1 MEQTIKQ
8 LTDLLN
14 RANDAYYKHN
24 KPIMS
29 DAEFDATMKQ
39 LEQLEREY
47 PQFKQPDSPTTH
59 VGSDTTTHDGLVH
72 HEVPMLSLANTYNAG
87 ELGMWCSKFH
97 GQKVCVEWKIDGLSM
112 SIVYDH
118 GRDAIASTRGD
129 GNEGTNVT
137 SKLPY
142 INGLP
147 IYRDFPL
154 ELRIKHRVEIRG
166 EVYMSWVQF
175 EHYNR
180 VHPDKPF
187 ANPRNGASGL
197 LQADDPTRC
206 EGFLSFMPYYMLVDN
221 TYRLNQSDMLGYL
234 KTKLKCRTPYIGT
247 FEPKDIGSVIAD
259 EKQFKNDLYFPVDG
273 LVIKLN
279 DASKWDSL
287 GHGSK
292 YPNWAIAYKFEAENQ
307 GSTLRNVVWQVGS
320 TGKLTPVAEF
330 DPIPLAG
337 TMVQRATLN
346 NWDWMMQLTGGEL
359 LHIGDTM
366 YVEKG
371 GEIIPKVTKVD
382 LLHEDW
388 AVGVPSVCPEC
399 GGAIVKQGANHFCT
413 NEECPA
419 RVKGAIL
426 HWCDKDCMDIK
437 GIGPSVVESFVENA
451 SFHDVVGM
459 YRWAASHHAGVWK
472 GLDNVAVAII
482 QSVQQPAWRVL
493 HALHI
498 NGIGKSMSKELI
510 KRFGSIEN
518 LAKATYA
525 ELSAV
530 PGLGSVNTQSIVD
543 WFGKPSNIVM
553 LMMLGEYLQALQEP
567 STEAEGTVAQTDVRN
582 NRTTTAI
589 EENLATKGDS
599 NLPPHN
605 GGGQGRGSLSI
616 LVSGNFGTPS
626 RRRELEQLAD
636 QYGHLASSVSSGL
649 DYLVIPND
657 GIDAWKQKAGSKY
670 TKMQKW
676 GHLDRII
683 TENEFLELINE

>member
-1 MEQTIKQ
+1 MKQTIKQ
-8 LTDLLN
+8 LSDLLN
-14 RANDAYYKHN
+14 RANDAYYKQN

-72 HEVPMLSLANTYNAG
+72 HEVPMLSLANTYNAE
-87 ELGMWCSKFH
+87 ELTEAIRKFNTDS
-97 GQKVCVEWKIDGLSM
+97 VVVEWKVDGCSLSVLYEGGM
-112 SIVYDH
+112 I
-118 GRDAIASTRGD
+118 RQLSTRGD
-129 GNEGTNVT
+129 GNDGQNVT
-137 SKLPY
+137 QH
-142 INGLP
+142 
-147 IYRDFPL
+147 L
-154 ELRIKHRVEIRG
+154 EDIEGIPTSIPFKGRVEIRG
-166 EVYMSWVQF
+166 EVYMSYEQF
-175 EHYNR
+175 DKYNQC
-180 VHPDKPF
+180 HPNNTL
-187 ANPRNGASGL
+187 ANPRNGCAGL
-197 LQADDPTRC
+197 LGKKTRC
-206 EGFLSFMPYYMLVDN
+206 GKWLSFIAYYGDGFGVANHCDLLSRLAICKFRLAGMYSTGNKKHIVDLIETHN
-221 TYRLNQSDMLGYL
+221 KER
-234 KTKLKCRTPYIGT
+234 
-247 FEPKDIGSVIAD
+247 
-259 EKQFKNDLYFPVDG
+259 KNLDFPTDG
-273 LVIKLN
+273 LVIKVN
-279 DASKWDSL
+279 YFADRERL
-287 GHGSK
+287 GAGSK

-346 NWDWMMQLTGGEL
+346 NWDWMMQLTGGKL

-382 LLHEDW
+382 LLHEGV

-459 YRWAASHHAGVWK
+459 YRWAASHHTGVWK
-472 GLDNVAVAII
+472 GLDNVAVAIM
-482 QSVQQPAWRVL
+482 QSAQQPAWRVL

-510 KRFGSIEN
+510 KRFGSIAN

-567 STEAEGTVAQTDVRN
+567 SESV
-582 NRTTTAI
+582 AI
-589 EENLATKGDS
+589 EENLATNDTENAVAPLSIEGE
-599 NLPPHN
+599 
-605 GGGQGRGSLSI
+605 GRREGLKSI

-683 TENEFLELINE
+683 TENEFLKLINK